1 MSKKYRK
8 IDKDDI
14 VNNKDIS
21 ELDTRP
27 LESIFLKSL
36 RKKMWYKKNL
46 FVIFFIYLFPIN
58 FKIRLNQQLEIF
70 IRYFNRSY
78 NSKFH
83 IENLETDFFELY
95 KKHVQTPPL
104 RLVIIVY
111 SVLLAILTII
121 LIVLGVNNII

>member
-1 MSKKYRK
+1 MSKKYKK

-36 RKKMWYKKNL
+36 RKKIWYKKNL

-58 FKIRLNQQLEIF
+58 FKIRLEQQLEIF

-83 IENLETDFFELY
+83 IENLESDFFELY
-95 KKHVQTPPL
+95 KKHIQTPPL
-104 RLVIIVY
+104 RWVIFIY
-111 SVLLAILTII
+111 LAILTILTII
-121 LIVLGVNNII
+121 LIILGVNNII

>member
-14 VNNKDIS
+14 VNNKNIS
-21 ELDTRP
+21 ELDTKP

-36 RKKMWYKKNL
+36 RKKIWYKKNW

-58 FKIRLNQQLEIF
+58 FKIRLEQQLEIF

-83 IENLETDFFELY
+83 IENLDSHFLELY
-95 KKHVQTPPL
+95 KKHIQTPSL
-104 RLVIIVY
+104 KWVIFTY
-111 SVLLAILTII
+111 SIILTLLIII